1 MSTYNSLKRAPPDE
15 VKIESDPNNLVI
27 FTSRDIT
34 RVEQDALK
42 YHFPKYWEFTNKHVI
57 LSPVDLPSNCIV
69 FNMRDN
75 ETRAYVEKH
84 REFLLSRDHCYLK
97 SWHESRERGIPWI
110 EQLSQKE
117 LKLCQVHSKIELIPG
132 DIQDFLKYLRS
143 YSKIIQPETVISWV
157 ISKVLKV
164 LPSCIGN

>member
-1 MSTYNSLKRAPPDE
+1 MSTYNSLKKPPSE
-15 VKIESDPNNLVI
+15 ELKIESDPNNLVI

-57 LSPVDLPSNCIV
+57 LPPVNLPSNCIV

-84 REFLLSRDHCYLK
+84 REILLSRDHCFVK
-97 SWHESRERGIPWI
+97 AWHESRSKPVYCC
-110 EQLSQKE
+110 
-117 LKLCQVHSKIELIPG
+117 LKFKQGGHNVE
-132 DIQDFLKYLRS
+132 
-143 YSKIIQPETVISWV
+143 V
-157 ISKVLKV
+157 
-164 LPSCIGN
+164 